1 MNIACNKMEDIKD
14 IEKLEEKGGDRLR
27 HAFLKG
33 MSEVL
38 VLGKK
43 PKTKKFYNY
52 LDALN
57 HDVRFLR
64 EDLIEALIK
73 LIKELPPEKKIELKN
88 KILELEVDQDWD
100 DFTFEFEENKKIGE

>member
-1 MNIACNKMEDIKD
+1 MEDIKD
-14 IEKLEEKGGDRLR
+14 IKITDEESEERFR

-43 PKTKKFYNY
+43 PKTRKFYNY

-57 HDVRFLR
+57 HDISFLR
-64 EDLIEALIK
+64 EDLIEAFIK
-73 LIKELPPEKKIELKN
+73 IIKELPPEKKLELKN
-88 KILELEVDQDWD
+88 KILELEVDDDWD
-100 DFTFEFEENKKIGE
+100 NITFEFEDRKKKLGDE

>member
-1 MNIACNKMEDIKD
+1 MEDIKD
-14 IEKLEEKGGDRLR
+14 IVKSEQKGGQRLR

-64 EDLIEALIK
+64 EDLIKALVK
-73 LIKELPPEKKIELKN
+73 LIKELLPEKKIELKN

-100 DFTFEFEENKKIGE
+100 DFTLNFEDDKEIGE